1 MDAGGASYL
10 YLNREG
16 RWLDFMRAGVE
27 LRADRSLA
35 LTGLPI
41 AVDAVAPEVVA
52 LPTPSGPSG
61 VAVGPGGVV
70 YYTVPDADALALV
83 DPCDGSLRP
92 APCVSGPG
100 TGPGQ
105 FRTPRG
111 LAFHRGRRSLLV
123 ADSANDRV
131 QVLSVPDLHVAEI
144 WAGRSRPV
152 SVACDPQSDVY
163 VVDAGTGQIV
173 KLDMLGRPIPD
184 FWATA
189 SEPGTFAAAE
199 VTVTQV
205 GGETRVVVLDDAGN
219 VRVFDAGGHPLE
231 HWPSGAGAPMGLA
244 ADSVAVYLGDNAQR
258 SLLAFGIDGQLRG
271 AASGYTAA
279 VAAVALDGH
288 GGLLVHAG
296 GEPPPVRLNLTG
308 AYSRHGIA
316 WGGPFPNPSD
326 TSFPRHLLRVAVAL
340 SQTGSQFQL
349 YLCEQP
355 AGAPPPPVDPA
366 APDPF
371 SDQRWHQLPIA
382 PQATETLFAGRPLDE
397 VWVGMAL
404 SGEGADTPV
413 VSQARIDFAHES
425 LLEHLPVVYQ
435 RDAVSADLLARWLT
449 IFESEFDRVG
459 SAIDGLARLFDSG
472 AAPPDWLGWLAG
484 WLALEL
490 PEAWDAD
497 RRRRAIAAA
506 FAGDAWRGTVEG
518 LRAALRDRVGVEA
531 TIEEPITQTN
541 WWALPDETSADAAS
555 APSVLGAN
563 TVLAVAAPQG
573 AVVGTTAVLD
583 ASFLTP
589 QDQYATALFADVA
602 HQFSVRLYR
611 GRSFSEDA
619 VTAAQNLLDEE
630 RPAHTSYHLCVVEPR
645 MRVGVQARIGIDA
658 IVAGPSEPTVLDGT
672 GASVLRLGGPT
683 ASRLGESTHVGRTY
697 LTNG

>member
-1 MDAGGASYL
+1 VIV
-10 YLNREG
+10 
-16 RWLDFMRAGVE
+16 LDE
-27 LRADRSLA
+27 
-35 LTGLPI
+35 
-41 AVDAVAPEVVA
+41 
-52 LPTPSGPSG
+52 
-61 VAVGPGGVV
+61 
-70 YYTVPDADALALV
+70 
-83 DPCDGSLRP
+83 
-92 APCVSGPG
+92 
-100 TGPGQ
+100 
-105 FRTPRG
+105 
-111 LAFHRGRRSLLV
+111 
-123 ADSANDRV
+123 
-131 QVLSVPDLHVAEI
+131 
-144 WAGRSRPV
+144 AGR
-152 SVACDPQSDVY
+152 
-163 VVDAGTGQIV
+163 
-173 KLDMLGRPIPD
+173 
-184 FWATA
+184 
-189 SEPGTFAAAE
+189 
-199 VTVTQV
+199 
-205 GGETRVVVLDDAGN
+205 
-219 VRVFDAGGHPLE
+219 VRVFDADGRPLQS
-231 HWPSGAGAPMGLA
+231 WPSGAERPMGLA
-244 ADSVAVYLGDNAQR
+244 SDGIAVYLGDNAAR
-258 SLLAFGIDGQLRG
+258 TVLAFGIDGELRG
-271 AASGYTAA
+271 QAGGYSGPVGAA
-279 VAAVALDGH
+279 ALDGR
-288 GGLLVHAG
+288 GGLLVHSGADL
-296 GEPPPVRLNLTG
+296 PPVRLNAVG
-308 AYSRHGIA
+308 GYGRRGIA
-316 WGGPFPNPSD
+316 WGGPFRNPSD
-326 TSFPRHLLRVAVAL
+326 TSFPRHLLRAKVAL
-340 SQTGSQFQL
+340 AQSGSQFQL
-349 YLCEQP
+349 YVCEQP
-355 AGAPPPPVDPA
+355 AGYPAPPVYRGA
-366 APDPF
+366 LDPF
-371 SDQRWHQLPIA
+371 SDRRWRQLA
-382 PQATETLFAGRPLDE
+382 VASQASETLFAGRPLDE
-397 VWVGMAL
+397 VWVGMEL
-404 SGEGADTPV
+404 TGEGTTTPV
-413 VSQARIDFAHES
+413 VSQARIDFAHET
-425 LLEHLPVVYQ
+425 LLQYLPGVYQ
-435 RDAVSADLLARWLT
+435 RDPTSAGLLARWLT